1 MRSVIGT
8 CLVFLERLHLWCL
21 LWGELCRGPN
31 QCYFPVTS
39 SLTSPWLPFQLLIQ
53 FSVQCWGG
61 MCLERLVLTLKS
73 LMLTSDSQTLERHHE
88 DMGGNVPGHH
98 TLQRQRSPQTEVRS
112 QRFQKVKRQKVAEVL
127 NKQNLKKMIMMI
139 QRPEVTEILCHLWLE
154 SLFTQ
159 HLMCHLVDATK
170 Q

>member
-1 MRSVIGT
+1 MAALPALNTIWRSVLRWNVSGKISANIKKPNAD
-8 CLVFLERLHLWCL
+8 LWFTDT
-21 LWGELCRGPN
+21 G
-31 QCYFPVTS
+31 
-39 SLTSPWLPFQLLIQ
+39 
-53 FSVQCWGG
+53 
-61 MCLERLVLTLKS
+61 
-73 LMLTSDSQTLERHHE
+73 RHHE

-139 QRPEVTEILCHLWLE
+139 QRPEVTEILCK
-154 SLFTQ
+154 SLAWEPIHTTF
-159 HLMCHLVDATK
+159 DATK